1 MKILGIIGLSLGLGT
16 ASLAQADAPLNPTT
30 LGSVDA
36 VLTFCGQLNPAHASA
51 YRAWRESI
59 MGKESERA
67 REAATHMTTYKD
79 AFAQISNV
87 LKTAPRDWAVRA
99 CSDLLPGPGPR
110 PEHGH
115 ASSRQSVPHNPGDRH
130 K

>member
-51 YRAWRESI
+51 YRAWRESL
-59 MGKESERA
+59 MGKESGRA
-67 REAATHMTTYKD
+67 REAATHTATYKD

-87 LKTAPRDWAVRA
+87 LKTAPRDWRSEPAAISCR
-99 CSDLLPGPGPR
+99 GPAPDPSTVMHQVARVTSTSR
-110 PEHGH
+110 PW
-115 ASSRQSVPHNPGDRH
+115 R
-130 K
+130 